1 MLVTTRSV
9 TQGLILLKQIEQLVP
24 DIQKLFDG
32 HKLSD
37 IFEDKFGPELTAMF
51 VSRFKA
57 YGEERENTLW
67 LSNVGWPLRKL
78 WYSIKGH
85 KGEALPA
92 DAKVKFLYGDLIESL
107 FIALAREAGH
117 TVEHPQREVEVDGV
131 TGHID
136 CVIDGVLIDVKSAS
150 TPSFKKFKTG
160 EIYTSDPFGYV
171 AQLSGYKQALGL
183 GRAGWFIIDKTLG
196 HFDFVELKEE
206 SNYDIKQRIRHV
218 RTTLESSSE
227 PARCYTDKPNDKQGN
242 RILDTG
248 CSYCSYKDYCWRDS
262 NEGKGL
268 QIRSYYGGPRY
279 FTALVK
285 EPRLKQQEETYETFP
300 IKEVS

>member
-1 MLVTTRSV
+1 
-9 TQGLILLKQIEQLVP
+9 
-24 DIQKLFDG
+24 
-32 HKLSD
+32 
-37 IFEDKFGPELTAMF
+37 MF

-57 YGEERENTLW
+57 YGEERENNLR

-131 TGHID
+131 VGHID
-136 CVIDGVLIDVKSAS
+136 CVIDGVLVDVKSCS
-150 TPSFKKFKTG
+150 TPSFKKFKSG
-160 EIYTSDPFGYV
+160 DIYTQDPFGYV
-171 AQLSGYKQALGL
+171 AQLTGYRQALQVH
-183 GRAGWFIIDKTLG
+183 RAGWFIIDKTLG
-196 HFDFVELKEE
+196 HFDFVELKEDHG
-206 SNYDIKQRIRHV
+206 YDIKKRVGEV
-218 RTTLESSSE
+218 RRALQSDKE
-227 PARCYTDKPNDKQGN
+227 PEFCYPPKANDKQGN
-242 RILDTG
+242 FILDTG
-248 CSYCSYKDYCWRDS
+248 CSYCAYKFHCHRNAND
-262 NEGKGL
+262 GKGL
-268 QIRSYYGGPRY
+268 IPRTYYGGIRY
-279 FTALVK
+279 FTTLVK